1 MILTLH
7 EQKLITK
14 RILQSENATLTEAEH
29 NIDLQNEI
37 KTNLRF
43 YNEVKK
49 GFCINESATRFIN
62 EVGLISSVLDVLG
75 GIKDFLTGTKIVKDV
90 VAYLEKIIKPIIEK
104 LKKVALKY
112 VPEPIRNVAGGLAT
126 GFVDSAK
133 GLASFVKA
141 IYETLSYKGL
151 AKLFAMIRYRT
162 FRPTDEQK
170 ECMLAVAKQVYKYI
184 LTFLVV
190 AFIIKMIMIF
200 WPAIVSALA
209 AAKTA
214 ATVEASIAT
223 FSNSIGVTLAAVGI
237 KALLVKIFS
246 VISAA
251 LKTKDIKK
259 LNKEIKAHTMEE
271 LNAIKASFKDLWN
284 ECPLPKKAE
293 SPTGSYYDS

>member
-7 EQKLITK
+7 EQKLITS
-14 RILQSENATLTEAEH
+14 RVLQSENATLTEAEH

-37 KTNLRF
+37 KANLRF

-62 EVGLISSVLDVLG
+62 EAGLISSVLDVIG

-104 LKKVALKY
+104 LKKIALKY
-112 VPEPIRNVAGGLAT
+112 VPEPIRNVAGDLAT

-133 GLASFVKA
+133 GLAKFVKA

-162 FRPTDEQK
+162 FRPTDKQK
-170 ECMLAVAKQVYKYI
+170 ACMLAVAKQVYKYI
-184 LTFLVV
+184 LIFLVV

-209 AAKTA
+209 VAKTA
-214 ATVEASIAT
+214 TSVGASIAT
-223 FSNSIGVTLAAVGI
+223 FSTSIGTTLAAVGI
-237 KALLVKIFS
+237 KTLLFKIFS

-271 LNAIKASFKDLWN
+271 LNATKASFKDLWN

-293 SPTGSYYDS
+293 SPTGS

>member
-14 RILQSENATLTEAEH
+14 RVLQSENATLTEAEH

-37 KTNLRF
+37 KANLRF

-62 EVGLISSVLDVLG
+62 EAGLISSVLDVIG
-75 GIKDFLTGTKIVKDV
+75 GIKDFLTGSKLVKDV

-112 VPEPIRNVAGGLAT
+112 VPKPIRNVATGIAT
-126 GFVDSAK
+126 GFSDGAEA
-133 GLASFVKA
+133 LAQFVKA
-141 IYETLSYKGL
+141 VYETLSYKGL

-162 FRPTDEQK
+162 WRPTKEQK
-170 ECMLAVAKQVYKYI
+170 ACMLAVAKQVYKYI
-184 LTFLVV
+184 LIFLVV

-209 AAKTA
+209 VAKTA
-214 ATVEASIAT
+214 TSVGASIAM
-223 FSNSIGVTLAAVGI
+223 FSKYIGVTLASVGI

-246 VISAA
+246 SISAV
-251 LKTKDIKK
+251 LKTKDINT

-271 LNAIKASFKDLWN
+271 LNTNKATFKDLWN
-284 ECPLPKKAE
+284 KCPLPNKKSPTE
-293 SPTGSYYDS
+293 SPTGS